1 MNNNIPNLFNQTEQQ
16 TMSSREIAEIT
27 GKRHDHVL
35 RDVDVLNENY
45 NKLQLPRIGFMFST
59 RNLPNGGHRKDRY
72 CELTKIQTLDLMTG
86 YSVELRIKVNRR
98 WEELEKKNSETEFE
112 IPTTYSQAL
121 RLSADLLEKNEN
133 QAKELQLKQNLIDEQ
148 TPKVLFADEI
158 GTNGQV
164 ITELVKILKESGE
177 EIGEQRL
184 FIHLRE
190 NGYLKKLGDKS
201 NSVYWMEPKVAD
213 TARVPIGEAADL
225 LGISRETLRVH
236 SNNGFIKCQFNQT
249 TKRRYFTG
257 RELKRYWRKMR
268 N

>member
-1 MNNNIPNLFNQTEQQ
+1 MEDLINLDEAQ
-16 TMSSREIAEIT
+16 TMSSREIAELT
-27 GKRHDHVL
+27 DKEHRHVL
-35 RDVDVLNENY
+35 RDIDILNENY
-45 NKLQLPRIGFMFST
+45 DNLHLPRIGLMFSF
-59 RNLPNGGHRKDRY
+59 RDLPNGGQRKERY
-72 CELTKIQTLDLMTG
+72 FELSRIQTFDLMTG
-86 YSVELRIKVNRR
+86 YSAELRIKVNRR
-98 WEELEKKNSETEFE
+98 WEELEKKNSAGDFE
-112 IPTTYSQAL
+112 IPATYSEAL
-121 RLSADLLEKNEN
+121 RLSADLIEKSES
-133 QAKELQLKQNLIDEQ
+133 QAKELEMKQRLIDEQ

-164 ITELVKILKESGE
+164 ITELVKILKQSGE

-190 NGYLKKLGDKS
+190 NGYLKKHGDKS

-236 SNNGFIKCQFNQT
+236 SNNGFINCRFNQA

-268 N
+268 T